1 MGTHTERRVLPR
13 PWLVGCALGGASFL
27 VTLLVMRGG
36 AVADEPVRV
45 LSWQS
50 AAAVA
55 SAADARSPRA
65 VTSAGDV
72 PDSWQ
77 EDCAEECG
85 APEPVP
91 MSPEEALELRA
102 EEDAL
107 FAALQQEATLE

>member
-1 MGTHTERRVLPR
+1 MGTHTKRWALSR
-13 PWLVGCALGGASFL
+13 PWLVGCALGGGSFL

-36 AVADEPVRV
+36 AVAGEPVRV
-45 LSWQS
+45 LPWES
-50 AAAVA
+50 AASVA

-65 VTSAGDV
+65 ATSVADV

-85 APEPVP
+85 APEPVL